1 MPADPRHRPRWTG
14 LAFFGA
20 TAALLALCL
29 LIGGA
34 SRLNAV
40 QLTILELASLPLLGW
55 ALWRVTL
62 EGLWPTLKV
71 PGLILLGVLA
81 VAAIQLIPLPP
92 GLWSSL
98 PGHGEAADALKLA
111 GLEVGWRPLS
121 LTPDLTVTHLLS
133 LLPAIALFLA
143 AVLLRASQQ
152 AWLMAL
158 IVLFALVSLALG
170 VAQTM
175 AGPESGLYLY
185 PFANRDNA
193 VGLFANRNHQASLM
207 VAVLPLAAAA
217 VAVAKGRGVRPLP
230 LWVAL
235 AVVFLLI
242 IPFVAVLKSRAGV
255 LLLVPGLLA
264 SLAILWRPRGAL
276 PGIERRG
283 VLALAAVIV
292 VGMVIGGAFA
302 LGPLLER
309 FADNQEGRLLSGP
322 IAARAAWD
330 LMPFGGGLGSFRD
343 IYAGVEPLDL
353 MAVSYWQHAHNDFL
367 QIWLEAGVPGLIVVV
382 LFLVWWAGAGIGAWR
397 APSDDRVILARAGA
411 VALGLMLVHSFVD
424 YPLRTPAMMA
434 VFALACAA
442 LATAGRRSR
451 RSGG

>member
-1 MPADPRHRPRWTG
+1 MSADRHHRPRWVG
-14 LAFFGA
+14 LAFFGL

-40 QLTILELASLPLLGW
+40 QLTLLELSSLPLLGW
-55 ALWRVTL
+55 ALWRVTR
-62 EGLWPTLKV
+62 EGLWPTLKAPAV
-71 PGLILLGVLA
+71 ILLGILA

-98 PGHGEAADALKLA
+98 PGHGEAAEALTLA
-111 GLEVGWRPLS
+111 GVEIGWRPLT
-121 LTPDLTVTHLLS
+121 LTPDLTVTHLLA

-143 AVLLRASQQ
+143 AVLLRPSQQ
-152 AWLMAL
+152 AWLLAVIVAFAL
-158 IVLFALVSLALG
+158 ISLALG
-170 VAQTM
+170 AMQ
-175 AGPESGLYLY
+175 AIDGPDSNLYLY
-185 PFANRDNA
+185 SFVNRDNA

-217 VAVAKGRGVRPLP
+217 AAIARDRRLPPLP

-235 AVVFLLI
+235 GVVFLAI
-242 IPFVAVLKSRAGV
+242 IPFVVILKSRAGV
-255 LLLVPGLLA
+255 LLLLPSLIA
-264 SLAILWRPRGAL
+264 SLAILWPPRGAL
-276 PGIERRG
+276 PGFGRRG
-283 VLALAAVIV
+283 VLALAAVII

-302 LGPLLER
+302 LGPVLER
-309 FADNQEGRLLSGP
+309 FAENQEGRLLSGP

-343 IYAGVEPLDL
+343 IYAGVEPLD
-353 MAVSYWQHAHNDFL
+353 MIAVSYWQHAHNDYL
-367 QIWLEAGVPGLIVVV
+367 QIWLEAGVPGLIVVL
-382 LFLVWWAGAGIGAWR
+382 LFLAWWAWAGVGAWR
-397 APSDDRVILARAGA
+397 AATDERTILARAGA
-411 VALGLMLVHSFVD
+411 VALGLMLIHSLVD

-434 VFALACAA
+434 VFAVACAV

-451 RSGG
+451 RGGS